1 MAPGE
6 PDQRGYPCCEIGK
19 IGNKKL
25 EAQAKTRLTDQ
36 NMVVCVFF
44 FLFRI
49 VNSVLQH
56 TSERF
61 IKVPSSSMNRSK
73 VLY

>member
-36 NMVVCVFF
+36 TMVVYV
-44 FLFRI
+44 FLFYFK
-49 VNSVLQH
+49 L
-56 TSERF
+56 
-61 IKVPSSSMNRSK
+61 
-73 VLY
+73 

>member
-25 EAQAKTRLTDQ
+25 EAQAKTRLDQ
-36 NMVVCVFF
+36 NMVVYVFLF
-44 FLFRI
+44 FLFQI

>member
-6 PDQRGYPCCEIGK
+6 PDQRGYPEIGK

-36 NMVVCVFF
+36 NMLVDAF
-44 FLFRI
+44 FLI
-49 VNSVLQH
+49 SNC
-56 TSERF
+56 
-61 IKVPSSSMNRSK
+61 K
-73 VLY
+73 

>member
-25 EAQAKTRLTDQ
+25 EAQAKIRLTDQ

-44 FLFRI
+44 FYFEL
-49 VNSVLQH
+49 
-56 TSERF
+56 
-61 IKVPSSSMNRSK
+61 
-73 VLY
+73 

>member
-1 MAPGE
+1 MAPEE

-36 NMVVCVFF
+36 NMLVDAFF
-44 FLFRI
+44 FI
-49 VNSVLQH
+49 SNC
-56 TSERF
+56 
-61 IKVPSSSMNRSK
+61 K
-73 VLY
+73 